1 MFVCYVCIIIYMYIY
16 IHTYIH
22 TYIRTYIHVCVPS
35 TNQTLQCRIPE
46 LNGGLNEV
54 VCIYIYIFI
63 YLFTG
68 DKKRLQDI

>member
-1 MFVCYVCIIIYMYIY
+1 MFVCYVCIIIYMYI
-16 IHTYIH
+16 YIH

-54 VCIYIYIFI
+54 VCIYIYLFI
-63 YLFTG
+63 YLPAT
-68 DKKRLQDI
+68 KKRLQDI